1 MNALTS
7 ILSKKILPVLI
18 LFIGLGSTAQG
29 TKLDSILRDFTY
41 RPEQVLIAAHRATND
56 HYPENSLEA
65 ITESIRIGIDII
77 EIDIR
82 QSKDGELVIMHDR
95 TIDRTTNGSG
105 KVDDYTLSELKGYN
119 LIFNEQVTGFQ
130 IPTFEEVLQLAKG
143 KILLDID
150 FKLEDMASI
159 KKTYALIEK
168 YGMEEQILFFLY
180 DYKETPSLQQLN
192 PKIRVMPRAYSKK
205 DVKAILRMD
214 HIDIIHVDESYYSER
229 IMRKIMRS
237 GARVWINALGK
248 YDKMERS
255 EKNSGFDALLGKKH
269 INVIQTDLP
278 EALLKYLRAQ
288 QLHR

>member
-1 MNALTS
+1 MNTGTYTPP
-7 ILSKKILPVLI
+7 KKILFTLI
-18 LFIGLGSTAQG
+18 LFIGLICSGQE
-29 TKLDSILRDFTY
+29 TKLDSILSDFTD
-41 RPEQVLIAAHRATND
+41 RPDRVLIAAHRATND

-82 QSKDGELVIMHDR
+82 QSKDGELVIMHDK
-95 TIDRTTNGSG
+95 TIDRTTNGEG
-105 KVDDYTLSELKGYN
+105 KVDDHTLSELKGYN
-119 LIFNEQVTGFQ
+119 LIFNEQVTPYK

-150 FKLEDMASI
+150 FKLEDIDSI

-168 YGMEEQILFFLY
+168 YGMENQILFFLY
-180 DYKETPSLQQLN
+180 DYKETPKLQQLN

-205 DVKAILRMD
+205 DVKAILKMD
-214 HIDIIHVDESYYSER
+214 HIYVIHVDESYYKPG

-237 GARVWINALGK
+237 GARVWMNALGK
-248 YDKMERS
+248 YDTMEGQQ
-255 EKNSGFDALLGKKH
+255 KNTGFDALMSRKH

-278 EALLKYLRAQ
+278 EDLLNYLRAR